1 MQSFDITLMNLY
13 LNGVLWLAAFAV
25 VLSLGMATTEVVR
38 SRRRPAV
45 SVSDPARG
53 PMSANAPDASRATVE
68 SA

>member
-25 VLSLGMATTEVVR
+25 VLALGMATTEVVR

-45 SVSDPARG
+45 SVSGPARG
-53 PMSANAPDASRATVE
+53 AMSAHAPDASRATVE

>member
-13 LNGVLWLAAFAV
+13 LSGVLWLAAIAG

-38 SRRRPAV
+38 SRRGSAV
-45 SVSDPARG
+45 SGPARE
-53 PMSANAPDASRATVE
+53 PMSASAPDASRATVE